1 MTQAHTM
8 SSAAL
13 LFAHAEYYRAF
24 ASRNLQAMM
33 DLWALEDISCVH
45 PGWPVLIGRTAV
57 IASYRDIF
65 LNPQQPSIEARQERI
80 LRSDFEGRVFCV
92 EEVGGALLMATNW
105 FALQDSRWRLI
116 HHQASP
122 LAPGSSRE
130 AASETNASFH

>member
-1 MTQAHTM
+1 M

-13 LFAHAEYYRAF
+13 LYAHAEYYRAF

-33 DLWALEDISCVH
+33 DLWALENISCVH
-45 PGWPVLIGRTAV
+45 PGWSVIIGRTAV

-80 LRSDFEGRVFCV
+80 LRSDLEGRVFCV
-92 EEVGGALLMATNW
+92 EEVSGALLMATNW

-122 LAPGSSRE
+122 LALDSSGV
-130 AASETNASFH
+130 AASGPNASFH